1 MPNQNT
7 PQAPK
12 PPTTTPASPSSRP
25 TTLLSLTLDNAT
37 KKPAWAEYQ
46 RPRNRPRL
54 SQVGAE
60 DGLAVLNA
68 NDGDRFSGPGSVDSH
83 SHPLTCFAQGA
94 RAGRMT
100 WKFDGRGPGRAGQVC
115 RSLAG
120 IGLER
125 PAVAKIGRK
134 LAEDWRRL
142 SRAERNCTSR
152 AEGNCTTERR
162 GVSIKV
168 SS

>member
-7 PQAPK
+7 PQQ

-94 RAGRMT
+94 RAGRSGLP
-100 WKFDGRGPGRAGQVC
+100 KFGRDRTGATGPWRRLAKVGR
-115 RSLAG
+115 RW
-120 IGLER
+120 R
-125 PAVAKIGRK
+125 KIADK

-142 SRAERNCTSR
+142 GKFGRSWPEI
-152 AEGNCTTERR
+152 GRR
-162 GVSIKV
+162 LAKIVKGGEKLYH
-168 SS
+168 